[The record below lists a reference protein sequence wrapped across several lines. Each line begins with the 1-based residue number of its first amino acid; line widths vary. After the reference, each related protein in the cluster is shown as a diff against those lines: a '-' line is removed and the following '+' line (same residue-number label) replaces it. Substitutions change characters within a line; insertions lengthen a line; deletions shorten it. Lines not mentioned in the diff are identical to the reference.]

1 MPHPLGDY
9 LSERAEDE
17 YVNSEWRREMRELGG
32 AAPEKKR
39 GLVESYKRAGLTEA
53 DATKCVDAL
62 ATVDEVF
69 VAHTM
74 MTRLQLIP
82 PDEWTEGGLEHGG
95 KRADNG
101 DDDEGLSLAFKKGCT
116 TAASFAVFGATPLV
130 AYYAGQDCST
140 SLQHECFRSD
150 AREKST
156 HALSSPREMIARP
169 KMSQNE

>member
-1 MPHPLGDY
+1 MNSNPLGDY

-53 DATKCVDAL
+53 DAKKCVDAL
-62 ATVDEVF
+62 ATVDAVL

-95 KRADNG
+95 TRADK

-130 AYYAGQDCST
+130 AY
-140 SLQHECFRSD
+140 D
-150 AREKST
+150 ARGGTVQLHFNMSVFEATPKRKAPT
-156 HALSSPREMIARP
+156 LRVRP
-169 KMSQNE
+169 ER

>member
-1 MPHPLGDY
+1 MSASVPKKTTLNSNPLGDY

-82 PDEWTEGGLEHGG
+82 PDEWTEGGLES
-95 KRADNG
+95 KRADST

-130 AYYAGQDCST
+130 AY
-140 SLQHECFRSD
+140 D
-150 AREKST
+150 ARGGTVQLHFNMSVFEAT
-156 HALSSPREMIARP
+156 P
-169 KMSQNE
+169 KRKAPTL

>member
-1 MPHPLGDY
+1 MAHPLGDY

-53 DATKCVDAL
+53 DAKKCVDAL
-62 ATVDEVF
+62 ATVDAVL

-82 PDEWTEGGLEHGG
+82 PDEWTEGGLEKNGG

-130 AYYAGQDCST
+130 AYYAQGRTVQLHFNMSVFEAT
-140 SLQHECFRSD
+140 PKRKAPTLRV
-150 AREKST
+150 
-156 HALSSPREMIARP
+156 RP
-169 KMSQNE
+169 ER